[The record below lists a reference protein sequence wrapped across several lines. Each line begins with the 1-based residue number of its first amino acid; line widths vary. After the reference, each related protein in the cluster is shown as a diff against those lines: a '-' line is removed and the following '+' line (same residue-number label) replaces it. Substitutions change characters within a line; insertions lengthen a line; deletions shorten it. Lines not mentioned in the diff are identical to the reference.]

1 MEKTISS
8 FAEFYPFYLNQ
19 HSNRISRV
27 LHYIGTTLSMLL
39 LLFALF
45 KQQWLLLLLVPIA
58 GYSFAWVG
66 HFFFE
71 KNKPAT
77 FIYPWYSLRADY
89 VMMFEALTGRLDHS
103 HFSQSVSEQG

>member
-1 MEKTISS
+1 MEKTINT

-19 HSNRISRV
+19 HSHPVSRV
-27 LHYIGTTLSMLL
+27 LHYIGTLLSTSL
-39 LLFALF
+39 LLFSVF
-45 KQQWLLLLLVPIA
+45 NQQWWLLLLVPVA

-77 FIYPWYSLRADY
+77 FIYPGYSLAADY
-89 VMMFEALTGRLDHS
+89 VMVFEALTGRLDHS
-103 HFSQSVSEQG
+103 HFSSTNHD